1 MEVGLE
7 DKEWQGMIKGDSAAQ
22 PSFTQ
27 SHHTEG
33 TRAESKCHKEI
44 DYNESSERWNTF
56 YSISYYSIPHF

>member
-44 DYNESSERWNTF
+44 DYNERSER
-56 YSISYYSIPHF
+56 